1 MSKFELISKYEGQKD
16 LLPRRATDG
25 SVGYDFFVAED
36 IIVPSIIKLRD
47 HMFYGFLPDEH
58 PDTTRNF
65 PGVIEFPVGL
75 ALNLSTMADITKK
88 TNTRPTLVPTGIK
101 CKLDEKTYLQLS
113 VRSSTP
119 LKHWLILAN
128 GIGIID
134 RDYYNNED
142 NEGHIMFQ
150 IINLAPFDIQLNKG
164 DRIGQGI
171 ILPYLVTDDDIAM
184 EERYNKRCGGFGST
198 T

>member
-36 IIVPSIIKLRD
+36 MIVPSIMHQRD
-47 HMFYGFLPDEH
+47 NIYFGFLPDEKEYSY
-58 PDTTRNF
+58 T
-65 PGVIEFPVGL
+65 GGL
-75 ALNLSTMADITKK
+75 TFNLTAMADLTKK

-101 CKLDEKTYLQLS
+101 CKLDKDTYLQLS

-128 GIGIID
+128 GVGVID

-150 IINLAPFDIQLNKG
+150 IINLSPFDIQLHRG

-171 ILPYLVTDDDIAM
+171 ILPYLVTEDDIAM

-198 T
+198 S